1 MLKIWE
7 VDYKSHKVRVE
18 NTWFNGERLYVDNVL
33 QDETVGSLSFSGRLF
48 GNIKFED
55 GSIETIKVSLGAL
68 LISVN
73 CRIFIDDKLVSVK

>member
-7 VDYKSHKVRVE
+7 VDYKNHKVRVE
-18 NTWFNGERLYVDNVL
+18 NTWFSGERLYVDNIL
-33 QDETVGSLSFSGRLF
+33 QDKTVGSLSFSERLF

-55 GSIETIKVSLGAL
+55 GSVETIKVSLGAL